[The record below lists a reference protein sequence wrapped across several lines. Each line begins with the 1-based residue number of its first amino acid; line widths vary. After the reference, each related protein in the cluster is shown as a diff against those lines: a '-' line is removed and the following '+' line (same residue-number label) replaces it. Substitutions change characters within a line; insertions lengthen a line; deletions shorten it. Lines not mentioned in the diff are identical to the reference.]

1 MVTAL
6 SVLVALAAIAM
17 TDAATGGADD
27 LREKTHVPAA
37 LEMSATFTIADDHLV
52 LRYRVNNS
60 GPVDAYLLN
69 RLYRT
74 SPEWSMSPDVVY
86 VEFEREKEIVWLSKR
101 LADLPSGVDIT
112 APVAPFVTPVR
123 AGSSFTEDVHVPLPV
138 EEYWQYPPRGLG
150 EATRERTYHGVYFT
164 LGYYWRPDG
173 TREET
178 RDIHGSAAVIPRT
191 PPGVRLEFGRLESKT
206 LPLALPVIEHVTGA
220 EVFP

>member
-1 MVTAL
+1 VVKLLCVLAALVATAL
-6 SVLVALAAIAM
+6 PDHPVIAFM
-17 TDAATGGADD
+17 
-27 LREKTHVPAA
+27 EKTAVPAA

-69 RLYRT
+69 RLFRT
-74 SPEWSMSPDVVY
+74 SPEWSLSPDVVY
-86 VEFEREKEIVWLSKR
+86 VELDHDAQTVWLSKR
-101 LADLPSGVDIT
+101 LADLPEGVNIT

-123 AGSSFTEDVHVPLPV
+123 AGASFTEDVRVPLPV
-138 EEYWQYPPRGLG
+138 AEYWEYPPPNLG
-150 EATRERTYHGVYFT
+150 EATRERTYRAVYFT

-178 RDIHGSAAVIPRT
+178 RDIHGTAVVMPHT
-191 PPGVRLEFGRLESKT
+191 PPGVRLQFGRLESKT
-206 LPLALPVIEHVTGA
+206 VPLALPVIEHVTGA